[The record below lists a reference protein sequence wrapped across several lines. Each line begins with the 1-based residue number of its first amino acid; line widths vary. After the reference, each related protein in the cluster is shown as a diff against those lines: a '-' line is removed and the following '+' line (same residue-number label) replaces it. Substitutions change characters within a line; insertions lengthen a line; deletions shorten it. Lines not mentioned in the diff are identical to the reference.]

1 MNFRLKDHHDDKDL
15 TNLTKEVKGVT
26 SESDW
31 CVFCGLNSRKKRK
44 RLSCDT
50 YEEHST
56 SKVPKALKK
65 FQKRMNIATVGKR
78 VIDHLKC
85 SK

>member
-1 MNFRLKDHHDDKDL
+1 MNFNLKDHHDDKNL
-15 TNLTKEVKGVT
+15 TNLTKEVKGVA

-50 YEEHST
+50 YKGQST
-56 SKVPKALKK
+56 YKVPKALKK
-65 FQKRMNIATVGKR
+65 LQKRMNVATV
-78 VIDHLKC
+78 
-85 SK
+85 